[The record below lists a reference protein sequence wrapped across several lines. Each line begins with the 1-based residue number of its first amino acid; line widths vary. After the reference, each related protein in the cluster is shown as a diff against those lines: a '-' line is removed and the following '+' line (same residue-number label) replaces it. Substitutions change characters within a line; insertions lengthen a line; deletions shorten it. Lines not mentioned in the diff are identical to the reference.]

1 MGGNYFETGEPLKDG
16 VEQDQI
22 VSRSRVGIENG
33 ELIVLSSGGE
43 ESAAGGDIVTEE
55 LYGDFEL
62 KFDFR
67 LTEGQQNSE
76 YELGSED
83 YRHLVFIKQVC

>member
-1 MGGNYFETGEPLKDG
+1 MKKDNGWQLLWNGGTTEGWRGARLDSFP
-16 VEQDQI
+16 EQGWI
-22 VSRSRVGIENG
+22 IENG

-67 LTEGQQNSE
+67 LTEG
-76 YELGSED
+76 
-83 YRHLVFIKQVC
+83 